1 MYCPQDETHRSFRDA
16 RADLSALCHAPTA
29 TTILDRNHPIAIIVP
44 IEPSGY
50 DRYTTKDK
58 RLAAA
63 KRRFDAALK
72 TLRTPK
78 QS

>member
-16 RADLSALCHAPTA
+16 RADLAVLCHTNHA
-29 TTILDRNHPIAIIVP
+29 TTILNFGHPVAIIVP

-63 KRRFDAALK
+63 RRRFDAALK

>member
-1 MYCPQDETHRSFRDA
+1 MFHREDDFHRNFRNA
-16 RADLSALCHAPTA
+16 RADLAVLCHTDHA
-29 TTILDRNHPIAIIVP
+29 TTILNFGHPVAIIVP

>member
-1 MYCPQDETHRSFRDA
+1 MFHGEDDSHRSFRNA

-29 TTILDRNHPIAIIVP
+29 TTILNSGHPIAIIVP
-44 IEPSGY
+44 IQPSGY

-63 KRRFDAALK
+63 KRHFEAALK
-72 TLRTPK
+72 ELRTPK